1 MEKDQTREKGR
12 RGHFFEDLELARV
25 LPHAGPRTVGEA
37 DAALYLALT
46 GSRFALEAAR
56 PLARAWGLEACP
68 LDDLLVFHLVFGQSV
83 PDLSVNAVANLGY
96 ADGRFLAPV
105 FPGDTLVARS
115 EVIGRKA
122 TSSGRTGI
130 VWVRTRGSKSDGTP
144 VLDYVRWVL
153 VNKRDPASPAP
164 DPVVPE
170 LPALVTADRLLPT
183 AGLAPRAVDPTETG
197 SPWFFEDYEIGERID
212 HVDGMAVMESEHRL
226 ATRLYRNTARVH
238 FNDHVERQGRLGS
251 VIVYGGVVM
260 SIARALSFNG
270 LGNACRIL
278 AINAGTHANPCRP
291 GDTIYA
297 WSEVLDRAEFPG
309 RSDVGALRLRSV
321 ALKNRPAA
329 DFPLRDAAGAY
340 LPEVLLD
347 LDYWALVPRRT
358 VAVGR

>member
-1 MEKDQTREKGR
+1 MDKG
-12 RGHFFEDLELARV
+12 GKGNFFEDLEVGRV
-25 LPHAGPRTVGEA
+25 LRHAGPRSVGEA
-37 DAALYLALT
+37 EAALHLALT
-46 GSRFALEAAR
+46 GSRFALQAAG
-56 PLARAWGLEACP
+56 PLARAWGLPACP
-68 LDDLLVFHLVFGQSV
+68 LDDLLLFHLVFGLSV

-96 ADGRFLAPV
+96 AEGRFLAPV
-105 FPGDTLVARS
+105 FPGDTLLAHS
-115 EVIGRKA
+115 TVIGRKA

-130 VWVRTRGSKSDGTP
+130 VWVRTEGRKADGTP

-153 VNKRDPASPAP
+153 VNRREPASPAP
-164 DPVVPE
+164 GAVVPD
-170 LPALVTADRLLPT
+170 LAPLVAPDRLVLP
-183 AGLAPRAVDPTETG
+183 AGLAPRAVDPDETG
-197 SPWFFEDYEIGERID
+197 SPWFFEDYEPGERID

-238 FNDHVERQGRLGS
+238 FNDHVERRGRLGS

-270 LGNACRIL
+270 LGNACSIL

-309 RSDVGALRLRSV
+309 RSDVGALRLRLV
-321 ALKNRPAA
+321 ALKDRPAA
-329 DFPLRDAAGAY
+329 GFPLRDAAGAY

-347 LDYWALVPRRT
+347 LDYWALLPRRA
-358 VAVGR
+358 VALGR

>member
-1 MEKDQTREKGR
+1 MSKGD
-12 RGHFFEDLELARV
+12 RGRFFEDFEVGQVLE
-25 LPHAGPRTVGEA
+25 HAGPRTVTEA
-37 DAALYLALT
+37 DAVLHLALT
-46 GSRFALEAAR
+46 GSRFALHAAA
-56 PLARAWGLEACP
+56 PLARAWGLPAPP
-68 LDDLLVFHLVFGQSV
+68 LDDLLVFHLIFGMSV

-105 FPGDTLVARS
+105 YPGDTLRARS
-115 EVIGRKA
+115 TVIGRKA

-130 VWVRTRGSKSDGTP
+130 VWVRTEGFKGDGTP
-144 VLDYVRWVL
+144 VLTYVRWVL
-153 VNKRDPASPAP
+153 VAKRDPASPP
-164 DPVVPE
+164 PEPVVPE
-170 LPALVTADRLLPT
+170 LPASVAPDRLVVPT
-183 AGLAPRAVDPTETG
+183 GLAPRAVDPAVTG

-270 LGNACRIL
+270 LGNAWGLL

-297 WSEVLDRAEFPG
+297 WSEVLDRADLAG
-309 RSDVGALRLRSV
+309 RTDLGTLRLRLV
-321 ALKNRPAA
+321 ASKNRQAA
-329 DFPLRDAAGAY
+329 DFPRKDESGAY
-340 LPEVLLD
+340 RPEVLLD
-347 LDYWALVPRRT
+347 LDYWALVPRRA
-358 VAVGR
+358 VAASVGAR

>member
-1 MEKDQTREKGR
+1 MDKGGKGR
-12 RGHFFEDLELARV
+12 FFEDFEVGRV
-25 LPHAGPRTVGEA
+25 LRHAGPRTVTAA

-46 GSRFALEAAR
+46 GSRFALQAAE
-56 PLARAWGLEACP
+56 PLARAWGLPAPP
-68 LDDLLVFHLVFGQSV
+68 LDDLLVFHLIFGQSV
-83 PDLSVNAVANLGY
+83 PDLSVNAIANLGY

-115 EVIGRKA
+115 TVIGRKQ
-122 TSSGRTGI
+122 TSSGKSGI
-130 VWVRTRGSKSDGTP
+130 VWVRTEGFKTCGTP

-153 VNKRDPASPAP
+153 VNKRDPKSPAP
-164 DPVVPE
+164 EPVVPE
-170 LPALVTADRLLPT
+170 LPAVVASDRLVVPPD
-183 AGLAPRAVDPTETG
+183 LAPRAVDPAETG
-197 SPWFFEDYEIGERID
+197 SPWFFEDYAIGERID

-238 FNDHVERQGRLGS
+238 FNDHVERRGRLGS

-270 LGNACRIL
+270 LGNACSIL

-297 WSEVLDRAEFPG
+297 WSEVLDRAELPG
-309 RSDVGALRLRSV
+309 RADVGALRLRLV
-321 ALKNRPAA
+321 ALKDHPAA
-329 DFPLRDAAGAY
+329 DFPLRDGTGGY
-340 LPEVLLD
+340 RPEVLLD
-347 LDYWALVPRRT
+347 LDYWALLPRRV